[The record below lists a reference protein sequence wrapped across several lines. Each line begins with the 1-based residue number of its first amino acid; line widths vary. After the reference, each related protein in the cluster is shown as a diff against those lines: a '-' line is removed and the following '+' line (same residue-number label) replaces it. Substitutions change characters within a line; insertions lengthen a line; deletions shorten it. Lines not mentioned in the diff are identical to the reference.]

1 MFAKTVTSKMKH
13 CSALTRRIALTAIIL
28 ASWLPGISANATA
41 QTLTFAQCV
50 NTALQQNFDLVASR
64 EQVEQAEAGLG
75 QAQGRRMPQLT
86 ASVNAIGTN
95 DALTAFGLRLS
106 QRNANFNDF
115 GAGQFNPGSPGAL
128 TVAPSNLN
136 YPGFVKNY
144 NTRVEM
150 QIPVY
155 SGGMISGGIKQAQ
168 AYIHAAQ
175 NGDQAAR
182 QQVIFQVLRAYQG
195 VYATRAYL
203 SVTRQSETAAQS
215 QVDMMQKL
223 VKSGVIVKSD
233 LLSAEVHLQD
243 VRIQRTQAENAV
255 ANALDQL
262 HLLLGLPLTEPLD
275 IGPPVTLAPPPSG
288 SGDLRQTA
296 VANNPGINA
305 LRHQL
310 EANQAGV
317 EIAKALYHPQ
327 IGFMLRQDWND
338 PQMGFGASS
347 YTIGGTVSWIAF
359 DGGITKAGV
368 DRARAA
374 QNETAAKLSQS
385 EANIAFQVA
394 DAKRKAAEAEQRLS
408 VRQLAL
414 TQAEEA
420 ARLVDKR
427 YASGVATI
435 TEQLAAQAQL
445 DKARADIVTA
455 QYDLIIQR
463 AALKLALG
471 QLGLDSL

>member
-1 MFAKTVTSKMKH
+1 MKYRP
-13 CSALTRRIALTAIIL
+13 ALSRHLTLTALIL
-28 ASWLPGISANATA
+28 ASGFSGASAPASA

-50 NTALQQNFDLVASR
+50 DTALRQNFDLVASR
-64 EQVEQAEAGLG
+64 EQVEQAQAGLG
-75 QAQGRRMPQLT
+75 QAQGKRMPQLT
-86 ASVNAIGTN
+86 ASVNAVGTN

-128 TVAPSNLN
+128 TVAPTNLN

-168 AYIHAAQ
+168 AYIQAAQ

-203 SVTRQSETAAQS
+203 SVTRQSETAAAS

-223 VKSGVIVKSD
+223 VNKGVIVKSD

-243 VRIQRTQAENAV
+243 VRVQRTQAENAV

-262 HLLLGLPLTEPLD
+262 HLLLGLPLTVPLD
-275 IGPPVTLAPPPSG
+275 IGPPVAVAAVPSG
-288 SGDLRQTA
+288 SGDLKQLA

-327 IGFMLRQDWND
+327 VGFMLRQDWND
-338 PQMGFGASS
+338 PQMGFGANS
-347 YTIGGTVSWIAF
+347 YTIGGTVSWVAF
-359 DGGITKAGV
+359 DGGVTKAGV

-374 QNETAAKLSQS
+374 QNETAAKLAQS

-394 DAKRKAAEAEQRLS
+394 DAKRKAGEAEQRLA

-420 ARLVDKR
+420 ESLVSKR
-427 YASGVATI
+427 YANGVATI
-435 TEQLAAQAQL
+435 TEQLAAEAQL